1 MRLPTKVSNCILLI
15 LLISVIFIPSSAF
28 AKACGEK
35 SETLTEAEQI
45 EQDCR
50 QKLQELAG
58 QKQTLTTAVNTLN
71 TQINLTQAQISK
83 TEKELAALAN
93 DIEALGIKIGQIDQ
107 SLGHLSEVM
116 VVRIR
121 ETYKQ
126 SYLEPVYL
134 LFSSDGFPD
143 FINRIKYVKS
153 VQNHDKNV
161 FVAMEQIKLNYDTQK
176 NVKEDKQSEVENL
189 KLKLNKQ
196 KSSLASRQLEKQ
208 RLLELTRN
216 DEKKY
221 QDLLQEALQQKQAF
235 KRFVTS
241 QGGASIL
248 NNQTKCDGW
257 GCYFNQRDGQWGN
270 QLLGNSD
277 STTAEYGCF
286 VTSAAMVASYY
297 KKDVKPSD
305 IASNPLAFSLNT
317 ALLNHQ
323 FSVNGVNFSITKT
336 AMSTKT
342 IDEELGAGRPIIAG
356 LYSGPDHFIVIKGKN
371 DKGYIMNDPFMENGG
386 DRPLSDK
393 YSVSDISSLRKIRVN

>member
-1 MRLPTKVSNCILLI
+1 MRLPNKVFICILLI
-15 LLISVIFIPSSAF
+15 GFIFGAYNPPSVF

-35 SETLTEAEQI
+35 GDNAQEVDEIVS
-45 EQDCR
+45 DCNR
-50 QKLQELAG
+50 KLQELSG
-58 QKQTLTTAVNTLN
+58 QKQTLTTALNTLN
-71 TQINLTQAQISK
+71 IQINLIQAQIFK
-83 TEKELAALAN
+83 TEKDLGVLADEIA
-93 DIEALGIKIGQIDQ
+93 ALGIKIGQIDQ

-116 VVRIR
+116 VVRVR

-134 LFSSDGFPD
+134 LFSANGFPD
-143 FINRIKYVKS
+143 FINRIKYVRS

-176 NVKEDKQSEVENL
+176 NVKEDKQAEVENL

-208 RLLELTRN
+208 KLLELTRN

-221 QDLLQEALQQKQAF
+221 QDLLQEALRQQQAF
-235 KRFVTS
+235 KKYVTS
-241 QGGASIL
+241 QGGATIL
-248 NNQTKCDGW
+248 NNQTKCDSW
-257 GCYFNQRDGQWGN
+257 GCYFNQRDSQWGN
-270 QLLGNSD
+270 QLLGNS
-277 STTAEYGCF
+277 SLTAAEYGCF
-286 VTSAAMVASYY
+286 VTSAAMIASYY

-305 IASNPLAFSLNT
+305 IASNPLAFYSNT
-317 ALLNHQ
+317 AYLLHQ
-323 FSVNGVNFSITKT
+323 FSAKGVNFSVTKT
-336 AMSTKT
+336 SMSTAV
-342 IDEELGAGRPIIAG
+342 IDEELNAGRPIIAG

>member
-305 IASNPLAFSLNT
+305 IASNPLAFFSNT
-317 ALLNHQ
+317 AYLNHQ
-323 FSVNGVNFSITKT
+323 FSVKGVNFSITKT
-336 AMSTKT
+336 SMSTNT
-342 IDEELGAGRPIIAG
+342 IDEELGAGRPIIVG
-356 LYSGPDHFIVIKGKN
+356 LYGNPPDHFIVIKGKN
-371 DKGYIMNDPFMENGG
+371 DKGYIMNPFMENGG

>member
-1 MRLPTKVSNCILLI
+1 MRLPNKVFICILLI
-15 LLISVIFIPSSAF
+15 GFTFGALNPPSVF
-28 AKACGEK
+28 AKVCGEK
-35 SETLTEAEQI
+35 GDNAQEVNEIVS
-45 EQDCR
+45 DCNR
-50 QKLQELAG
+50 KLQELSG
-58 QKQTLTTAVNTLN
+58 QKQTLTTALNTLN
-71 TQINLTQAQISK
+71 IQINLIQAQIFK
-83 TEKELAALAN
+83 TEKDLGVLADEIA
-93 DIEALGIKIGQIDQ
+93 ALGIKIGQIDQ

-116 VVRIR
+116 VVRVR

-134 LFSSDGFPD
+134 LFSANGFPD
-143 FINRIKYVKS
+143 FINRIKYVRS

-176 NVKEDKQSEVENL
+176 NVKEDKQAEVESL

-208 RLLELTRN
+208 KLLELTRN

-221 QDLLQEALQQKQAF
+221 QDLLQEALRQQQAF
-235 KRFVTS
+235 KKYVTS
-241 QGGASIL
+241 QGGATIL
-248 NNQTKCDGW
+248 NNQTKCDSW
-257 GCYFNQRDGQWGN
+257 GCYFNQRDSQWGN
-270 QLLGNSD
+270 QLLGNS
-277 STTAEYGCF
+277 SLTAAEYGCF

-305 IASNPLAFSLNT
+305 IASNSLAFYSNT
-317 ALLNHQ
+317 AYLLHQ
-323 FSVNGVNFSITKT
+323 FSAKGVNFSVTKT
-336 AMSTKT
+336 SMSTAV
-342 IDEELGAGRPIIAG
+342 IDEELNAGRPIIAG

>member
-1 MRLPTKVSNCILLI
+1 MRLPNNILICVLLGLFIFGALNPSPVS
-15 LLISVIFIPSSAF
+15 

-35 SETLTEAEQI
+35 SDTSEEADQI

-50 QKLQELAG
+50 QKLQDLAG
-58 QKQTLTTAVNTLN
+58 QKQTLTTTLSTLN
-71 TQINLTQAQISK
+71 TQINLTQVQISK
-83 TEKELAALAN
+83 TEKELTALAD
-93 DIEALGIKIGQIDQ
+93 DIAALGIKIGQIDQ

-116 VVRIR
+116 VVRVR

-126 SYLEPVYL
+126 SYMEPAYL
-134 LFSSDGFPD
+134 LFSSNGFPD
-143 FINRIKYVKS
+143 FINRVKYVRS

-161 FVAMEQIKLNYDTQK
+161 FMAMEQIKLNYDTQK
-176 NVKEDKQSEVENL
+176 NVKENKQAEVEGL
-189 KLKLNKQ
+189 KMKLNKQ
-196 KSSLASRQLEKQ
+196 KKALATKQLEKQ
-208 RLLELTRN
+208 KLLELTKN

-235 KRFVTS
+235 RRFVTG

-248 NNQTKCDGW
+248 SNQTKCDGW
-257 GCYFNQRDGQWGN
+257 GCYFNQRDAQWGN

-277 STTAEYGCF
+277 STVAEYGCF

-297 KKDVKPSD
+297 KKDIKPSD
-305 IASNPLAFSLNT
+305 IASNPLAFWVNT
-317 ALLNHQ
+317 AYLNHQ
-323 FSVNGVNFSITKT
+323 FSANGVNFSITKVS
-336 AMSTKT
+336 MSTSA
-342 IDEELGAGRPIIAG
+342 IDEELNAGRPIIAG

>member
-1 MRLPTKVSNCILLI
+1 MRLPKFIALTF
-15 LLISVIFIPSSAF
+15 ISLTFLFTFSFLVTPVNSQSSDD
-28 AKACGEK
+28 KLKE
-35 SETLTEAEQI
+35 LNRQI
-45 EQDCR
+45 DEYQ
-50 QKLQELAG
+50 QKLQDLTG
-58 QKQTLTTAVNTLN
+58 QKQTLTTTLSTLN
-71 TQINLTQAQISK
+71 IQINLTQAQISK
-83 TEKELAALAN
+83 TEKELVILAD
-93 DIEALGIKIGQIDQ
+93 DIDALGIKIGQIDQ
-107 SLGHLSEVM
+107 SLSHLSGVM

-134 LFSSDGFPD
+134 LFASQGFPD
-143 FINRIKYVKS
+143 FINRIKYVRS

-196 KSSLASRQLEKQ
+196 KSSLATRQLEKQ

-235 KRFVTS
+235 KRFVIS

-305 IASNPLAFSLNT
+305 IASNPLAFFSNT
-317 ALLNHQ
+317 AYLNHQ
-323 FSVNGVNFSITKT
+323 FSVKGVNFSITKT
-336 AMSTKT
+336 SMSTNT
-342 IDEELGAGRPIIAG
+342 IDEELGAGRPIIVG
-356 LYSGPDHFIVIKGKN
+356 LYGNPPDHFIVIKGKN

>member
-1 MRLPTKVSNCILLI
+1 MRLPTKILICVLLALLASN
-15 LLISVIFIPSSAF
+15 VITPSSVF
-28 AKACGEK
+28 AKVCGEK
-35 SETLTEAEQI
+35 GETLSEAEQV

-50 QKLQELAG
+50 QKLQDLAG

-71 TQINLTQAQISK
+71 TQINLTQAQVSK
-83 TEKELAALAN
+83 TEKELTALAD
-93 DIEALGIKIGQIDQ
+93 DIAALGIKIGQIDQ
-107 SLGHLSEVM
+107 SLEHLSEVM

-143 FINRIKYVKS
+143 FVNRIKYVKS

-176 NVKEDKQSEVENL
+176 NVKEDKQAEVEGL

-196 KSSLASRQLEKQ
+196 KTALAVRQLEKQ
-208 RLLELTRN
+208 KLLELTKN

-248 NNQTKCDGW
+248 SNQTKCDSW

-270 QLLGNSD
+270 QLLGSSD
-277 STTAEYGCF
+277 SSTAEYGCF

-305 IASNPLAFSLNT
+305 IASNPLSFSLNT

-323 FSVNGVNFSITKT
+323 FSVNGVSFSITKVS
-336 AMSTKT
+336 MSTRT
-342 IDEELGAGRPIIAG
+342 IDEELSAGRPIIAG
-356 LYSGPDHFIVIKGKN
+356 LYRGPDHFIVIKGKN

-393 YSVSDISSLRKIRVN
+393 YSVTDISSLRKIRVN